1 MIFNAFMVVILII
14 AFLIT
19 IVGLLYILR
28 IELDL
33 YFDIDYVE
41 KFKKWVSKKNER

>member
-14 AFLIT
+14 TFLIT

-41 KFKKWVSKKNER
+41 KLKKWVSKKNER